1 MSLPAFLGRVL
12 THYDAFRNM
21 TVSVH
26 GAAPLR
32 VDDWLQRHLPAPH
45 ALPGVSAEYFVR
57 PAGRPPHPPINNSG
71 SVNSGSYYC
80 ALLCLVSRDRAEREP
95 LVVEIVT
102 HKLGHAHI
110 QRRYANA
117 QTFYDDFQ
125 TRVNELVREEK
136 EPRRASVQP
145 A

>member
-1 MSLPAFLGRVL
+1 MS
-12 THYDAFRNM
+12 
-21 TVSVH
+21 
-26 GAAPLR
+26 
-32 VDDWLQRHLPAPH
+32 
-45 ALPGVSAEYFVR
+45 SAEYFVR
-57 PAGRPPHPPINNSG
+57 AAGRPLRPIINSG

-80 ALLCLVSRDRAEREP
+80 ALLCLVSRDRAEREA

-136 EPRRASVQP
+136 EPRRASAQP